1 MIANMTNETYDSAQQ
16 TNEQC
21 PYHIVTFV
29 LSKDLEITTLYQF
42 KQKSTALVI
51 YVKKTYIK
59 QICNTAI
66 NNKNRITVDRGQE
79 HTYRLWPTL

>member
-1 MIANMTNETYDSAQQ
+1 MTQELKTIVHCMTFNY
-16 TNEQC
+16 EQC

-51 YVKKTYIK
+51 YVKKLT
-59 QICNTAI
+59 
-66 NNKNRITVDRGQE
+66 
-79 HTYRLWPTL
+79 